1 MNQICAEELRGS
13 LKKIGTNVEAEEPP
27 PIVEV
32 TPPTSDV
39 GVDSNQLPATEDKM
53 VLTTRNTRSAEP
65 KSVFHISYRRAIK
78 DHGSVAKQAIVSELK
93 QLLTKCVFHGV
104 RVPRSHGVKI
114 LRSSMFLKVKLK
126 PNGEFDKLKAR
137 LVADGSSQ
145 DRSIYEDVSSP
156 TISTTSLFVLASLAA
171 RENHCVA
178 TFDIASAYL
187 NADMTGPSVYMR
199 FDREMSTI
207 LVQLEPELTE
217 FVTDNGCLIVKLDK
231 ALYGCVQSA
240 GLWYEKVKS
249 ELESLGYVMN
259 PLDPCVFNLERDGHR
274 TTLGIHVDDIFAY
287 SDTEA
292 ALDELSAALRNKFD
306 KIQEHRGREHN
317 YLGMNF
323 IFCDDIV
330 SVTMDGSIKDMLEEY
345 GVEGTATS
353 PAIANVFDVSI
364 DVPISEERRVVFH
377 KFVAKLLYLSKR
389 VRPDISVAVSF
400 LCTRVTNANEEDER
414 KLNRAMQY
422 LNSTRTVGMCLGV
435 SEPLQVTAYIDASYG
450 VHADGK
456 SHSGA
461 VITLGQ
467 GPVLCRSTKQKIV
480 TKSSTESELVAVSDE
495 IAMAVWTRDFLRYQ
509 GHDTGPV
516 ILFQDNMST
525 IAMIQNGASSSHR
538 TKHIKIRYF
547 FICERVAD
555 GEIVVKHKPTV
566 QMIADI
572 LTKALQARQFTSL
585 MTELLNW
592 KPNIRSRSCV
602 GVNQV
607 TVVDAKTDRAKGER
621 VIGSYAKKYYSS
633 K

>member
-1 MNQICAEELRGS
+1 
-13 LKKIGTNVEAEEPP
+13 
-27 PIVEV
+27 
-32 TPPTSDV
+32 
-39 GVDSNQLPATEDKM
+39 
-53 VLTTRNTRSAEP
+53 
-65 KSVFHISYRRAIK
+65 
-78 DHGSVAKQAIVSELK
+78 
-93 QLLTKCVFHGV
+93 
-104 RVPRSHGVKI
+104 
-114 LRSSMFLKVKLK
+114 
-126 PNGEFDKLKAR
+126 
-137 LVADGSSQ
+137 
-145 DRSIYEDVSSP
+145 
-156 TISTTSLFVLASLAA
+156 
-171 RENHCVA
+171 
-178 TFDIASAYL
+178 
-187 NADMTGPSVYMR
+187 
-199 FDREMSTI
+199 
-207 LVQLEPELTE
+207 
-217 FVTDNGCLIVKLDK
+217 
-231 ALYGCVQSA
+231 
-240 GLWYEKVKS
+240 
-249 ELESLGYVMN
+249 
-259 PLDPCVFNLERDGHR
+259 
-274 TTLGIHVDDIFAY
+274 
-287 SDTEA
+287 
-292 ALDELSAALRNKFD
+292 
-306 KIQEHRGREHN
+306 
-317 YLGMNF
+317 
-323 IFCDDIV
+323 
-330 SVTMDGSIKDMLEEY
+330 
-345 GVEGTATS
+345 
-353 PAIANVFDVSI
+353 
-364 DVPISEERRVVFH
+364 
-377 KFVAKLLYLSKR
+377 
-389 VRPDISVAVSF
+389 
-400 LCTRVTNANEEDER
+400 VTNANEEDER

-516 ILFQDNMST
+516 VLFQDNMST